1 MRYVIIG
8 NSAAG
13 IGCAEGIRKVDKTG
27 EIFIISDEP
36 WHTYSRPLI
45 SYLLEG
51 KTDEERMKYRPD
63 SFYKENKITLLAGR
77 TVVAIDAKKK
87 TVTLDGDSAVS
98 YDKLLYATGSSP
110 FVPKTEGYETVEN
123 RFTFMKLDDAKAL
136 RAALTRKSR
145 VLIIGAGLIGLKCAE
160 GIRSLCGEITVVDM
174 ADRVLSSILDADTAA
189 IVQKHIEGAGVRFL
203 LNDCVSRYEG
213 STAYLKSGTAL
224 DFDVL
229 VTCVGVRPN
238 ITLLKQ
244 AGAEVNRGVV
254 INERSETNLPDVY
267 AAGDCTECVDISS
280 GQRKIL
286 ALLPN
291 AYKQGETAG
300 INMAGG
306 SAVFEDSIPMNA
318 IGFFG
323 LHMITAGSYEGQ
335 IRLSTDGQQDIKKL
349 YYKDNVLKGYIMLGD
364 VEKAGIYTAMIRE
377 RTPLDSIDFD
387 LVCQTPGLMAFFK
400 KYRAET
406 LGGMKYGH

>member
-13 IGCAEGIRKVDKTG
+13 IGCAEGIRRVDQKG
-27 EIFIISDEP
+27 EILIISDEP
-36 WHTYSRPLI
+36 YHTYSRPLI

-51 KTDEERMKYRPD
+51 KTDEERMKYRPND
-63 SFYKENKITLLAGR
+63 FYQKNHIELMSGV
-77 TVVAIDAKKK
+77 TVQEVYPEKK
-87 TVTLDGDSAVS
+87 TVKIDSGEEIA

-110 FVPKTEGYETVEN
+110 FVPKTEGYESVEN

-136 RAALTRKSR
+136 RSALHEDSR
-145 VLIIGAGLIGLKCAE
+145 VLIVGAGLIGLKCAE
-160 GIRSLCGEITVVDM
+160 GIHDLCGEITVVDM
-174 ADRVLSSILDADTAA
+174 ADRVLSSILDESTAA
-189 IVQKHIEGAGVRFL
+189 IVQKHIEEAGVKFL

-213 STAYLKSGTAL
+213 NTAYLKSGKTL

-238 ITLLKQ
+238 ISILKN
-244 AGAEVNRGVV
+244 AGAEVNRGIV
-254 INERSETNLPDVY
+254 INTHSETSLPDIY
-267 AAGDCTECVDISS
+267 AAGDCTECIDISS

-300 INMAGG
+300 INMAG
-306 SAVFEDSIPMNA
+306 SEQDFKDSIPMNA

-323 LHMITAGSYEGQ
+323 LHMITAGSYEGEV
-335 IRLSTDGQQDIKKL
+335 RESFDGEKSLKKL
-349 YYKDNVLKGYIMLGD
+349 YYKDNVLKGYIMLGN
-364 VEKAGIYTAMIRE
+364 VEKAGIYTSMIRE
-377 RTPLDSIDFD
+377 CTPLSSIDFD
-387 LVCQTPGLMAFFK
+387 LVCQTPGLMAFSK

-406 LGGMKYGH
+406 LGGANHGH